1 MQYTTNGNL
10 LFLFF
15 IIDILTH
22 FKQTIGDLF
31 SIDELKLSILLFAD
45 DTVLFWHSPQA
56 LQSLLNDL
64 HHYCTTWTLQVTT
77 SKTKIVV
84 FEKRG
89 NTQFN
94 FMYDNKILDIVN
106 NFKYLLLTF
115 QLLFTYK
122 A

>member
-1 MQYTTNGNL
+1 
-10 LFLFF
+10 
-15 IIDILTH
+15 
-22 FKQTIGDLF
+22 
-31 SIDELKLSILLFAD
+31 
-45 DTVLFWHSPQA
+45 
-56 LQSLLNDL
+56 
-64 HHYCTTWTLQVTT
+64 VTT

>member
-22 FKQTIGDLF
+22 FKQNIGDLF

-56 LQSLLNDL
+56 LPSILNDL
-64 HHYCTTWTLQVTT
+64 HHYCTTWT
-77 SKTKIVV
+77 S
-84 FEKRG
+84 
-89 NTQFN
+89 
-94 FMYDNKILDIVN
+94 DNK
-106 NFKYLLLTF
+106 
-115 QLLFTYK
+115 
-122 A
+122 